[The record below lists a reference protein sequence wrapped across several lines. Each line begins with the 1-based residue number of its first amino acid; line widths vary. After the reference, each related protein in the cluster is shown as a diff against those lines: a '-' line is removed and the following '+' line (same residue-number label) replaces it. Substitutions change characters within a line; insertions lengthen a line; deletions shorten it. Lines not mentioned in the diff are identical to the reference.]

1 MPRIIFTFG
10 MFLKDIQREFGAS
23 KSKVTIV
30 GSLLAGFYLMAGPF
44 VSALA
49 NRYGFRLV
57 TILGSI
63 LGTVGFL
70 ASSFAT
76 DWSRPNTNKNPI
88 ALSDIQ
94 MALVRSQTTNG
105 AAKRRMALVRSQT
118 TNGAGAKPNDEWRW
132 REAKRRMALIR
143 SQTTN
148 GASPKPND
156 EWRWREAKRRMA
168 LVRSQTTN
176 GAGVKPNDE
185 WWGEYACLTISSSEP
200 LGIGFGLIYV
210 PAVITTGFYF
220 ERWRAIA
227 TGIAVCGSGIGAF
240 VLAPFAVHLIEW
252 YGWRGALI
260 IQAGLVLNCA
270 IFGTLFRPLEP
281 VRVVTTREV
290 SMKNNHSESKLSLL
304 KRIKQE
310 RDEHRRNR
318 GSLASVDSDKY
329 EKSSIRVT
337 NNNAYTTA
345 AEALAR
351 SVGSLPGSRFASTHS
366 LGMSNHHGVETG
378 EEHLKAVYEMERG
391 EDDTMTALVHH
402 QSQSVI
408 RRGSKRL
415 RTASESSSRSRKGLE
430 LSGTK
435 PFYRDDIFFG
445 ASLTRLPQY
454 TSQSSISYHMSVTRL
469 PTKQDVKEQDGEN
482 SRICTEALTRTLGTM
497 LDFSLFKSP
506 TFLILAVSG
515 FITMMGFYVPFIYL
529 TVRKQSRDLP
539 VTLRNILAVLRNIL
553 ATLIRVMTLDRAE
566 LSGMERDLA
575 MFLVSC
581 IGITNT
587 IGRVMC
593 GIVSSIPGMNALFI
607 NNTALTLGG
616 AATILSGVSMSVT
629 YQYAYAVI
637 FGLSIACFA
646 SLRSIIIVDLMG
658 LDNLTNAFGLLLL
671 FQGMSAAIGSPIA
684 GAFMDAT
691 GSYDASFY
699 LSGTLILVSAILCY
713 PLNRVNRWEKRRAAE
728 LGAGL

>member
-1 MPRIIFTFG
+1 
-10 MFLKDIQREFGAS
+10 
-23 KSKVTIV
+23 
-30 GSLLAGFYLMAGPF
+30 GPF

-76 DWSRPNTNKNPI
+76 DVEFLFVSYGI
-88 ALSDIQ
+88 I
-94 MALVRSQTTNG
+94 G
-105 AAKRRMALVRSQT
+105 
-118 TNGAGAKPNDEWRW
+118 
-132 REAKRRMALIR
+132 
-143 SQTTN
+143 
-148 GASPKPND
+148 
-156 EWRWREAKRRMA
+156 
-168 LVRSQTTN
+168 
-176 GAGVKPNDE
+176 
-185 WWGEYACLTISSSEP
+185 
-200 LGIGFGLIYV
+200 GIGFGLIYV

-227 TGIAVCGSGIGAF
+227 TGIAVCGSGIGTF

-290 SMKNNHSESKLSLL
+290 SMKNNHSASKLSLL

-351 SVGSLPGSRFASTHS
+351 SVG
-366 LGMSNHHGVETG
+366 
-378 EEHLKAVYEMERG
+378 
-391 EDDTMTALVHH
+391 
-402 QSQSVI
+402 
-408 RRGSKRL
+408 
-415 RTASESSSRSRKGLE
+415 TASESSSRSRKGLE

-469 PTKQDVKEQDGEN
+469 PTKLDIKEQAGEN
-482 SRICTEALTRTLGTM
+482 NRICTEALTRTLGTM

-515 FITMMGFYVPFIYL
+515 FITMMGFYVPFMYL
-529 TVRKQSRDLP
+529 TGNHTELLP
-539 VTLRNILAVLRNIL
+539 DFLMNEHLDYLFENINTLLAQ
-553 ATLIRVMTLDRAE
+553 A
-566 LSGMERDLA
+566 LSVDA
-575 MFLVSC
+575 AVD
-581 IGITNT
+581 
-587 IGRVMC
+587 
-593 GIVSSIPGMNALFI
+593 IPGGI
-607 NNTALTLGG
+607 PVEGP
-616 AATILSGVSMSVT
+616 ATPADVVCEG
-629 YQYAYAVI
+629 
-637 FGLSIACFA
+637 
-646 SLRSIIIVDLMG
+646 
-658 LDNLTNAFGLLLL
+658 
-671 FQGMSAAIGSPIA
+671 
-684 GAFMDAT
+684 
-691 GSYDASFY
+691 
-699 LSGTLILVSAILCY
+699 
-713 PLNRVNRWEKRRAAE
+713 
-728 LGAGL
+728 

>member
-1 MPRIIFTFG
+1 
-10 MFLKDIQREFGAS
+10 
-23 KSKVTIV
+23 
-30 GSLLAGFYLMAGPF
+30 
-44 VSALA
+44 
-49 NRYGFRLV
+49 
-57 TILGSI
+57 
-63 LGTVGFL
+63 
-70 ASSFAT
+70 
-76 DWSRPNTNKNPI
+76 
-88 ALSDIQ
+88 
-94 MALVRSQTTNG
+94 MALVRSQ
-105 AAKRRMALVRSQT
+105 M
-118 TNGAGAKPNDEWRW
+118 TNGAGAKPNNERRW
-132 REAKRRMALIR
+132 CEAKRRM
-143 SQTTN
+143 
-148 GASPKPND
+148 
-156 EWRWREAKRRMA
+156 
-168 LVRSQTTN
+168 V
-176 GAGVKPNDE
+176 
-185 WWGEYACLTISSSEP
+185 GEYACLTISSSEP

-227 TGIAVCGSGIGAF
+227 TGIAVCGSGIGTF

-290 SMKNNHSESKLSLL
+290 SMKNNHSASKLSLL

-529 TVRKQSRDLP
+529 T
-539 VTLRNILAVLRNIL
+539 
-553 ATLIRVMTLDRAE
+553 DRAE

-587 IGRVMC
+587 IGRVLC

-629 YQYAYAVI
+629 YQYAYAII

-671 FQGMSAAIGSPIA
+671 FQGISAAIGSPIA

-728 LGAGL
+728 LSAGL

>member
-1 MPRIIFTFG
+1 M
-10 MFLKDIQREFGAS
+10 
-23 KSKVTIV
+23 
-30 GSLLAGFYLMAGPF
+30 
-44 VSALA
+44 
-49 NRYGFRLV
+49 
-57 TILGSI
+57 
-63 LGTVGFL
+63 
-70 ASSFAT
+70 
-76 DWSRPNTNKNPI
+76 
-88 ALSDIQ
+88 
-94 MALVRSQTTNG
+94 
-105 AAKRRMALVRSQT
+105 
-118 TNGAGAKPNDEWRW
+118 NGAGA
-132 REAKRRMALIR
+132 
-143 SQTTN
+143 
-148 GASPKPND
+148 
-156 EWRWREAKRRMA
+156 
-168 LVRSQTTN
+168 
-176 GAGVKPNDE
+176 KPNDE
-185 WWGEYACLTISSSEP
+185 WWGEYACLTISSSKP

-329 EKSSIRVT
+329 EKSSIRHNPIHWYTRFTQRVISNLLTTANEAVCLLLAVQRRRCQMRVRADLKWLRLRFSRAEYLWQSRPSRDELNFSRTARADEEILVT

-529 TVRKQSRDLP
+529 T
-539 VTLRNILAVLRNIL
+539 
-553 ATLIRVMTLDRAE
+553 DRAE

>member
-1 MPRIIFTFG
+1 MLTEGPSLDMKSSSNHLPPSDLDATKELTPLKDDGGDSGATVVVEKVITYAVVPPDGGWGWVIVTASFFCNLIVDGIIFTFG
-10 MFLKDIQREFGAS
+10 MFLNDIQREFGGS
-23 KSKVTIV
+23 KSKVAVV
-30 GSLLAGFYLMAGPF
+30 GSLLAGFYLMAGTYVSKDAAIHFSALGMVQSPF

-76 DWSRPNTNKNPI
+76 DVEFLFVSYGI
-88 ALSDIQ
+88 I
-94 MALVRSQTTNG
+94 G
-105 AAKRRMALVRSQT
+105 
-118 TNGAGAKPNDEWRW
+118 
-132 REAKRRMALIR
+132 
-143 SQTTN
+143 
-148 GASPKPND
+148 
-156 EWRWREAKRRMA
+156 
-168 LVRSQTTN
+168 
-176 GAGVKPNDE
+176 
-185 WWGEYACLTISSSEP
+185 
-200 LGIGFGLIYV
+200 GIGFGLIYV

-227 TGIAVCGSGIGAF
+227 TGIAVCGSGIGTF

-290 SMKNNHSESKLSLL
+290 SMKNNHSASKLSLL

-351 SVGSLPGSRFASTHS
+351 SVGS
-366 LGMSNHHGVETG
+366 
-378 EEHLKAVYEMERG
+378 
-391 EDDTMTALVHH
+391 
-402 QSQSVI
+402 
-408 RRGSKRL
+408 
-415 RTASESSSRSRKGLE
+415 RKGLE

-469 PTKQDVKEQDGEN
+469 PTKQDIKEQAGEN
-482 SRICTEALTRTLGTM
+482 NRICTEALTRTLGTM

-506 TFLILAVSG
+506 TFLILARNLSLWESLHGWSSVSLAFAANARRNAYSCEAASVG
-515 FITMMGFYVPFIYL
+515 VIVACRLAQALSVDAAVDIPWG
-529 TVRKQSRDLP
+529 RP
-539 VTLRNILAVLRNIL
+539 VEGP
-553 ATLIRVMTLDRAE
+553 ATPADVVCE
-566 LSGMERDLA
+566 G
-575 MFLVSC
+575 
-581 IGITNT
+581 
-587 IGRVMC
+587 
-593 GIVSSIPGMNALFI
+593 
-607 NNTALTLGG
+607 
-616 AATILSGVSMSVT
+616 
-629 YQYAYAVI
+629 
-637 FGLSIACFA
+637 
-646 SLRSIIIVDLMG
+646 
-658 LDNLTNAFGLLLL
+658 
-671 FQGMSAAIGSPIA
+671 
-684 GAFMDAT
+684 
-691 GSYDASFY
+691 
-699 LSGTLILVSAILCY
+699 
-713 PLNRVNRWEKRRAAE
+713 
-728 LGAGL
+728 

>member
-1 MPRIIFTFG
+1 MLTEGPSLDMKSSSNHLPPSDLNATKELTPLKDDGGDSGATVVVEKVITYAVVPPDGGWGWVIVTASFFCNLIVDGIIFTFG
-10 MFLKDIQREFGAS
+10 MFLNDIQREFGGS
-23 KSKVTIV
+23 KSKVAVV
-30 GSLLAGFYLMAGPF
+30 GSLLAGFYLMAGTYVSKDAANYSALIDPFLSARNGPF

-76 DWSRPNTNKNPI
+76 DVEFLFVSYGI
-88 ALSDIQ
+88 I
-94 MALVRSQTTNG
+94 G
-105 AAKRRMALVRSQT
+105 
-118 TNGAGAKPNDEWRW
+118 
-132 REAKRRMALIR
+132 
-143 SQTTN
+143 
-148 GASPKPND
+148 
-156 EWRWREAKRRMA
+156 
-168 LVRSQTTN
+168 
-176 GAGVKPNDE
+176 
-185 WWGEYACLTISSSEP
+185 
-200 LGIGFGLIYV
+200 GIGFGLIYV

-227 TGIAVCGSGIGAF
+227 TGIAVCGSGIGTF

-290 SMKNNHSESKLSLL
+290 SMKNNHSASKLSLL

-329 EKSSIRVT
+329 EKSSIRFALLSRAEYLGQSRSRDELNFIRTAHTNEEEILVT

-378 EEHLKAVYEMERG
+378 EEHLKAVYEMER
-391 EDDTMTALVHH
+391 DDNDTMTALVHH
-402 QSQSVI
+402 QSQTVI

-469 PTKQDVKEQDGEN
+469 PTKQDIKEQAGEN
-482 SRICTEALTRTLGTM
+482 SRMCTEALTRTLGTM

-515 FITMMGFYVPFIYL
+515 FITMMGFYVPFMYL
-529 TVRKQSRDLP
+529 TVL
-539 VTLRNILAVLRNIL
+539 
-553 ATLIRVMTLDRAE
+553 
-566 LSGMERDLA
+566 
-575 MFLVSC
+575 
-581 IGITNT
+581 T
-587 IGRVMC
+587 IGRKEEAEKGAHFLC
-593 GIVSSIPGMNALFI
+593 FTTYHHLTDGYSGASFRNLSSWESLPGWSSVSLAFTANARR
-607 NNTALTLGG
+607 NACSCE
-616 AATILSGVSMSVT
+616 AASVGVVVT
-629 YQYAYAVI
+629 CRLAQA
-637 FGLSIACFA
+637 LSIDAA
-646 SLRSIIIVDLMG
+646 VDIPWG
-658 LDNLTNAFGLLLL
+658 RPVEG
-671 FQGMSAAIGSPIA
+671 P
-684 GAFMDAT
+684 AT
-691 GSYDASFY
+691 PADVVCEG
-699 LSGTLILVSAILCY
+699 
-713 PLNRVNRWEKRRAAE
+713 
-728 LGAGL
+728 